1 MVEELLVTR
10 GVDQA
15 FKAWENRDWQLNA
28 G

>member
-10 GVDQA
+10 GIDQA
-15 FKAWENRDWQLNA
+15 FKAWENHDWQLNA